1 MEIVTRSKSKA
12 MMASTS
18 TAAVSDLAG
27 QDRQSVQ
34 DAPEERPFSPS
45 PHGRPPSPSPSACPS
60 STTST
65 MSTIKRQRLLQ
76 LQIEAAEQRAAIE
89 RRLLEEKLALQTQAL
104 QDDEDDNQACS
115 LPRSRSRTSLQ
126 GKKTVKTGTQT
137 VHIDHV
143 NNNHSHRQQGHS
155 PTPALTNH
163 SSTHGL
169 EREFSKLLA
178 RQTSTKELPQFSGE
192 PEEWPLFYS
201 QLMSTTQLCGYTDDE
216 NIARLSRCLKGRAR
230 DAVSALLV
238 SATNLDK
245 IINTL
250 KIRFGRPEFIIEAM
264 LTKIRNTR
272 FILQNI
278 VATMNVTK
286 ETGHLTNPTLI
297 KEIINKLPSNLRYQ
311 WAFHVTNSID
321 RSETVTLNELSDW
334 FMDIANAA
342 TLIAPMPTEN
352 RPRIQQHH
360 EKKVILA
367 TTSSTAKLSC
377 TKCKGNHTL
386 NDCDDFKRLAIND
399 RWSFV
404 TENKL
409 CFSCL
414 SSKHQLKAAVTRRD
428 FSGRLT
434 TLSSLTV
441 CRKRGSDSKIFN

>member
-18 TAAVSDLAG
+18 TAAVPDLAG
-27 QDRQSVQ
+27 QDRQSIQ
-34 DAPEERPFSPS
+34 DAPEERPLSPS
-45 PHGRPPSPSPSACPS
+45 PHGRPPSPSPSVCPS

-89 RRLLEEKLALQTQAL
+89 RRLLEDKLALQTQAI
-104 QDDEDDNQACS
+104 QDDEDDDQACS
-115 LPRSRSRTSLQ
+115 LPRTRSRTSLQ
-126 GKKTVKTGTQT
+126 GRKTVKTGTQT

-264 LTKIRNTR
+264 LSKIRNTK

-334 FMDIANAA
+334 LMDIANAA

-352 RPRIQQHH
+352 RPRIQQH
-360 EKKVILA
+360 EKKVILT

-414 SSKHQLKAAVTRRD
+414 SSKHQLKAAGTRRD